1 MELKVCCIQSMAEA
15 EMALAA
21 GATALGLVAEMPS
34 GPGPIPDEVIAL
46 ICEGL
51 MGRTRTVLLTS
62 ETSVEG
68 VVSHVDRIRPSAV
81 QLVDRVTTGVIP
93 ALRLLHPGVEII
105 EVVHV
110 TGPESIDEAQS
121 SRADIV
127 LLDSGRAGS
136 GVLGGTGQTHDWTLS
151 AQIVE
156 RCSKPVWLAGGLNP
170 DNLADAITAVRP
182 AGVDVCS
189 GLRTD
194 GALDD
199 AKLSAFTQVLRD
211 NT

>member
-1 MELKVCCIQSMAEA
+1 
-15 EMALAA
+15 
-21 GATALGLVAEMPS
+21 
-34 GPGPIPDEVIAL
+34 
-46 ICEGL
+46 
-51 MGRTRTVLLTS
+51 
-62 ETSVEG
+62 
-68 VVSHVDRIRPSAV
+68 V

-194 GALDD
+194 GAWMP
-199 AKLSAFTQVLRD
+199 TR
-211 NT
+211 

>member
-1 MELKVCCIQSMAEA
+1 
-15 EMALAA
+15 
-21 GATALGLVAEMPS
+21 
-34 GPGPIPDEVIAL
+34 
-46 ICEGL
+46 